1 MVRLSVNLNKVA
13 LLRNSRGN
21 DYPNLLKVALDCE
34 RFGVD
39 GITLHPR
46 PDERHAKFED
56 VELLKEHISTELN
69 VEGYPN
75 RRFVELIKKV
85 KPAQCTLVPDEP
97 GALTSDHGW
106 DTIKNKSFLEETI
119 IELKKSGARISLF
132 IDPIEQFIEGA
143 KLVGADNIEFYT
155 GPYAKNYSLHPIH
168 AIEKFS
174 LCAHFASNLEL
185 GINAGHDLNLENLK
199 YFKENIPNLIEVSIG
214 HALITDS
221 LYYGLENTIGMYK
234 RCLVP

>member
-21 DYPNLLKVALDCE
+21 DYPNLLMVALDCE
-34 RFGVD
+34 RFGAD

-75 RRFVELIKKV
+75 RRFIELIKKV

-119 IELKKSGARISLF
+119 FELKKSGARISLF

-155 GPYAKNYSLHPIH
+155 GPFAKNFPLHPIH
-168 AIEKFS
+168 AVEKFS

-221 LYYGLENTIGMYK
+221 IYYGLENTIGMYK

>member
-34 RFGVD
+34 RFGAD

-75 RRFVELIKKV
+75 RRFIELIKKV

-119 IELKKSGARISLF
+119 FELKKSGARISLF

-155 GPYAKNYSLHPIH
+155 GPFAKNFPLHPIH
-168 AIEKFS
+168 AVEKFS

>member
-13 LLRNSRGN
+13 LLRNSRGT
-21 DYPNLLKVALDCE
+21 DFPNLLNVALDCE

-56 VELLKEHISTELN
+56 IEVLKENISTELN

-75 RRFVELIKKV
+75 RRFIELIKKV

-119 IELKKSGARISLF
+119 SELKKSGARISLF

-143 KLVGADNIEFYT
+143 KLVDADNIEFYT
-155 GPYAKNYSLHPIH
+155 GPYAKNYPLHPIH

-174 LCAHFASNLEL
+174 LCAHFASNLKL
-185 GINAGHDLNLENLK
+185 GINAGHDLNLNNLR
-199 YFKENIPNLIEVSIG
+199 YFKENIPNLMEVSIG
-214 HALITDS
+214 HALIADS

-234 RCLVP
+234 RCLVD

>member
-34 RFGVD
+34 RFGAD

-56 VELLKEHISTELN
+56 VELLKEHLSTELN

-75 RRFVELIKKV
+75 RRFIELIKKV

-106 DTIKNKSFLEETI
+106 DTIKNKSFLEKTI
-119 IELKKSGARISLF
+119 FELKKSGARISLF

-155 GPYAKNYSLHPIH
+155 GPFAKNFPLHPIH
-168 AIEKFS
+168 AVEKFS

-234 RCLVP
+234 RCLVG

>member
-1 MVRLSVNLNKVA
+1 MVRISVNLNKVA

-21 DYPNLLKVALDCE
+21 DYPNLLMVALDCE
-34 RFGVD
+34 RFGAD

-75 RRFVELIKKV
+75 RRFIELIKKV

-119 IELKKSGARISLF
+119 FELKKSGARISLF

-155 GPYAKNYSLHPIH
+155 GPFAKNFPLHPIH

>member
-34 RFGVD
+34 RFGAD

-75 RRFVELIKKV
+75 RRFIELIKKV

>member
-34 RFGVD
+34 RFGAD

-75 RRFVELIKKV
+75 RRFIELIKKV

-119 IELKKSGARISLF
+119 FELKKSGARISLF

-155 GPYAKNYSLHPIH
+155 GPFAKNFPLHPIH
-168 AIEKFS
+168 AVEKFS

-221 LYYGLENTIGMYK
+221 IYYGLENTIGMYK

>member
-1 MVRLSVNLNKVA
+1 MVRIRVNLNKVA

-34 RFGVD
+34 RFGAD

-56 VELLKEHISTELN
+56 VELLKEHLSTELN

-75 RRFVELIKKV
+75 RRFIELIKKV

-119 IELKKSGARISLF
+119 FELKKSGARISLF

-155 GPYAKNYSLHPIH
+155 GPFAKNFPLHPIH
-168 AIEKFS
+168 AVEKFS

-221 LYYGLENTIGMYK
+221 IYYGLENTIGMYK

>member
-34 RFGVD
+34 RFGAD

-75 RRFVELIKKV
+75 RRFIELIKKV

-97 GALTSDHGW
+97 GALTSNHGW

-132 IDPIEQFIEGA
+132 IDPIEQFIE
-143 KLVGADNIEFYT
+143 
-155 GPYAKNYSLHPIH
+155 
-168 AIEKFS
+168 
-174 LCAHFASNLEL
+174 EL
-185 GINAGHDLNLENLK
+185 NW
-199 YFKENIPNLIEVSIG
+199 
-214 HALITDS
+214 
-221 LYYGLENTIGMYK
+221 
-234 RCLVP
+234 

>member
-34 RFGVD
+34 RFGAD

-56 VELLKEHISTELN
+56 VELLKEHLSTELN

-75 RRFVELIKKV
+75 RRFIELIKKV

-119 IELKKSGARISLF
+119 FELKKSGARISLF

-155 GPYAKNYSLHPIH
+155 GPFAKNFPLHPIH
-168 AIEKFS
+168 AVEKFS

>member
-34 RFGVD
+34 RFGAD

-75 RRFVELIKKV
+75 RRFIELIKKV

-119 IELKKSGARISLF
+119 FELKKSGARISLF

>member
-34 RFGVD
+34 RFGAD

-221 LYYGLENTIGMYK
+221 IYYGLENTIGMYK

>member
-221 LYYGLENTIGMYK
+221 IYYGLENTIGMYK

>member
-34 RFGVD
+34 RFGAD

-56 VELLKEHISTELN
+56 VELLKEHLSTELN

-75 RRFVELIKKV
+75 RRFIELIKKV

-119 IELKKSGARISLF
+119 FELKKSGARISLF

-155 GPYAKNYSLHPIH
+155 GPFAKNFPLHPIH
-168 AIEKFS
+168 AVEKFS

-221 LYYGLENTIGMYK
+221 IYYGLENTIGMYK